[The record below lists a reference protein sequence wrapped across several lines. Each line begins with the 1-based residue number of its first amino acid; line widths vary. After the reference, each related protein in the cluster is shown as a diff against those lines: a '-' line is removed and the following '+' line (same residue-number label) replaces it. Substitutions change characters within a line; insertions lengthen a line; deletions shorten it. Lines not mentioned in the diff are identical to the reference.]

1 MAIHIR
7 KVREEMGLITDGE
20 IRKSDGTAKR
30 VIMEHSKGS
39 VEIII
44 VNGTGVIES
53 AYKRDRNDN
62 EWAYQTKDSRKLY
75 KLIKDGLSGCKAKNS
90 YSVPFTLGTSI
101 VYNVNKKGYDFTIEK
116 HNDCICGLEI
126 SNDEQYVYMQYRE
139 NGKDLIPRDIP
150 YIKLASSSIVYNGS
164 DDMDEQDIPVRTL
177 EEIGLEKDI
186 TWLNNK
192 KYYVVNDEATAEQ
205 IFQYIENYRGMVSFD
220 TETTGLKINMFGKIG
235 SEKKKYLEEYNKKQI
250 EEKKEPIRVDS
261 LVGIIF
267 CVEKDVSYYFPCGNR
282 KFKNIYSNYNDT
294 MTKKTVQAIKAKYTI
309 GEFRERQD
317 DMAKYIRETPENEI
331 SPDVIL
337 MERCR
342 KILETCNLLAHN
354 GTFEWKVC
362 WLYNILFNL
371 KDDTMIMHQ
380 LMYKFRTTTSNRGE
394 PSNLK
399 YLSKTELGVDQ
410 LDLKDFFI
418 NYAELGAEVKNGKKK
433 KNKLYIDFSY
443 MDYEGTKAYAPADG
457 DLTLQLGIKYKK
469 DLKENHP
476 ELEYLYSVEIVV
488 SQAIAYMEFYGIR
501 IDEEKIEN
509 TKQKQITDKMLI
521 EHEIRKIA
529 GVCLDDEE
537 DYINKIKEYT
547 ALEKEMRDKNEDKDK
562 INNVV
567 SLRIELQKKLRDMF
581 DSQEDGINLAS
592 PAQVAD
598 LFYNKL
604 GLPLREEKPSV
615 GKKVLK
621 QYLKLKD
628 DGGNP
633 KYPFVNLYTD
643 WKKLDTLLV
652 KFFDNLPN
660 FMYPGGFMF
669 ASFGQISTA
678 TGRMSCNKPN
688 LQQLPKDVTAIVVPR
703 PGYVQIDGDFSQIE
717 YRTLVALAPEPDLL
731 EKFKDPDMDYHTTM
745 ASLMYGVDYALVTSA
760 MRSDAKSFN
769 FGIPYGMGIGSLAI
783 LLTGVN
789 TESTRAIAR
798 EKYNLYIKD
807 QPNIQRFFSN
817 TKEGVS
823 VLKYTETKWH
833 RRRSYSFEDK
843 DGNFS
848 QAKKAMALRQGGNAV
863 IQGCLDGDTNIEVN
877 GIGKVAIKNMVNTH
891 VQVWNGNDW
900 TYGDI
905 LYSGKKQKCTITFTN
920 GQQFI
925 CSPEHRFLVDY
936 NTFEDVSDIN
946 PNWRE
951 DIEKDGYIGGRF
963 VRCKDLK
970 TGMVI
975 NINEDASKSCKI
987 KDFDNRF
994 NNVMCIEDDDGF
1006 SREYFM
1012 DIPCVIVKSIEIT
1025 DEWIDMYDVCNTD
1038 CGYYVA
1044 DGIITHNT
1052 AADIFKIAVAR
1063 NFNWIKANGLLGDVL
1078 ITNLIHDE
1086 QLLEVNAESL
1096 NVQKVL
1102 AAFIENMEMELDGFP
1117 PLYTGAGVAM
1127 DWKDAKGKMA
1137 EIHPVLAHQLVE
1149 EAKSQPLRLPEGTH
1163 QTPDDV
1169 IKYFDKKVFEFR
1181 RQKIIDYVM
1190 NPENNN
1196 KVIHPVIG
1204 SLLSLQFDYGVTKK
1218 FEEMYCND
1226 NYTKDEQEELLSGIP
1241 VEQLR
1246 LFIEE
1251 NNLDV
1256 DYTLFHQ
1263 AHKLEEDTEE
1273 DDGYEDDEEEEG
1285 IGNIDEFYDSD
1296 FVLVDEDDKMFGVD
1310 LRDVIS
1316 KFGLMISQEQKV
1328 CGIDATSLSYKQL
1341 DKLGD
1346 YINKKSCNDSE
1357 EGAMQV
1363 VLLTHSSILTRT
1375 DIWVKDI
1382 DGFKMNKEVGLNSL
1396 LYR

>member
-250 EEKKEPIRVDS
+250 EEKKEHIRVDS

-628 DGGNP
+628 DDGNP

-863 IQGCLDGDTNIEVN
+863 IQG
-877 GIGKVAIKNMVNTH
+877 
-891 VQVWNGNDW
+891 
-900 TYGDI
+900 
-905 LYSGKKQKCTITFTN
+905 
-920 GQQFI
+920 
-925 CSPEHRFLVDY
+925 
-936 NTFEDVSDIN
+936 
-946 PNWRE
+946 
-951 DIEKDGYIGGRF
+951 
-963 VRCKDLK
+963 
-970 TGMVI
+970 
-975 NINEDASKSCKI
+975 
-987 KDFDNRF
+987 
-994 NNVMCIEDDDGF
+994 
-1006 SREYFM
+1006 
-1012 DIPCVIVKSIEIT
+1012 
-1025 DEWIDMYDVCNTD
+1025 
-1038 CGYYVA
+1038 
-1044 DGIITHNT
+1044 T

-1149 EAKSQPLRLPEGTH
+1149 EAKSQQLRLPEGTH

-1169 IKYFDKKVFEFR
+1169 IKYFDKRVFEFR

-1190 NPENNN
+1190 NPENHN

-1346 YINKKSCNDSE
+1346 YINKKSCDDSE